1 LTPRRRTYPFASRHW
16 IGERYRLV
24 IERPLA
30 TGRAWLTFDRLRSA
44 PSLGCGER
52 KGTVHP
58 GINTETH
65 GDEIAQLLCTGGR
78 EKTCPKLP
86 TIVASSQA

>member
-1 LTPRRRTYPFASRHW
+1 MQRKRAASAAL
-16 IGERYRLV
+16 LV
-24 IERPLA
+24 FLPSA
-30 TGRAWLTFDRLRSA
+30 TRDPALTFDRLRSA

-65 GDEIAQLLCTGGR
+65 GDEIAQLLGTGGR